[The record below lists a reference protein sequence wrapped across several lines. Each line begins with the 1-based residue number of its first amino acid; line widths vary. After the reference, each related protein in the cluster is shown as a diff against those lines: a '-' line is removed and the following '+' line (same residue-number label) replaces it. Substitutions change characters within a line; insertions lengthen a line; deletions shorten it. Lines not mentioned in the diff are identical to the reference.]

1 MTRLQFVCMHD
12 AVHRLYQEF
21 FTFKGEFHEIQNCS
35 TVFVQTYYKKSLKIG
50 QKISK
55 AQVEIH

>member
-1 MTRLQFVCMHD
+1 MHD

-21 FTFKGEFHEIQNCS
+21 FTFKIGFQELKIA
-35 TVFVQTYYKKSLKIG
+35 VQLLCRHIIKKCIKIG

-55 AQVEIH
+55 AQMHTRRSPT